1 MFDIVQKYSTASKI
15 VLGIIGLTFVVAGG
29 VGANVQLR
37 SRLDALAAQH
47 NFSVHYPELHLCTD
61 NGAMIAFAGAMRLM
75 AGEQVEASDG
85 RFAVRPRWSL
95 QEITPPQ
102 AAA

>member
-1 MFDIVQKYSTASKI
+1 MKCKRAIKKLRDDGKKLES
-15 VLGIIGLTFVVAGG
+15 IIVAGG
-29 VGANVQLR
+29 VAANSMLR
-37 SRLDALAAQH
+37 SDLKEFAAAMGLKLILPR
-47 NFSVHYPELHLCTD
+47 FSLCTD